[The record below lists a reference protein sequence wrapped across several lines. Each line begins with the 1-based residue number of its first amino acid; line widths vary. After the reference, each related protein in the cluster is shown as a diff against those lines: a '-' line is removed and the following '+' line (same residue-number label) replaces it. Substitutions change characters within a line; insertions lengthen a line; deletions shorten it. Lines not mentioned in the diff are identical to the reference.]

1 MERLV
6 KDTHFLE
13 RLDITFK
20 AEPVSIAT
28 YGEGDNATAVYRYHV
43 YASDTKGE
51 YPGIRGILTMAAR
64 MDTGI
69 RFAWEQVTWSDG
81 EALGES
87 DAWVAL
93 ELLLRHIAAQ
103 LLYQHAWVSVK
114 AGLVEVEEV
123 SLHA

>member
-1 MERLV
+1 
-6 KDTHFLE
+6 
-13 RLDITFK
+13 
-20 AEPVSIAT
+20 
-28 YGEGDNATAVYRYHV
+28 
-43 YASDTKGE
+43 
-51 YPGIRGILTMAAR
+51 